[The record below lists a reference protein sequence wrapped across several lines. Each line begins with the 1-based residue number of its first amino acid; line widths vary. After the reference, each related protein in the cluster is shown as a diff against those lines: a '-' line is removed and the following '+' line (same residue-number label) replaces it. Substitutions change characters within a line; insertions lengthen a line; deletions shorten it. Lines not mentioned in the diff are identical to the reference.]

1 MAKKTPTTPSV
12 FSMVARPVSTIKDS
26 EIVEALRECKG
37 LIYLAAAKLGCTHA
51 DLEFRVKTNDYLTN
65 ICKSERG
72 VIVDKAEAKLVEAME
87 SGAKWAIE
95 LILKTLGKERGY
107 VERQEVHNLSKV
119 QLHIVEEIVDGG
131 TAPIPVQARIIP
143 KQHPDQDNQ
152 ASSSAK

>member
-1 MAKKTPTTPSV
+1 MAKKAQPATTNI

-37 LIYLAAAKLGCTHA
+37 LIYLAAAKLGCTHS
-51 DLEFRVKTNDYLTN
+51 DLDFRVKTNEYLAN
-65 ICKSERG
+65 LCKSERG

-131 TAPIPVQARIIP
+131 TAPIPVQARVIP
-143 KQHPDQDNQ
+143 KSQPNQDNQ
-152 ASSSAK
+152 TP

>member
-1 MAKKTPTTPSV
+1 MAKKAQPATANI

-37 LIYLAAAKLGCTHA
+37 LIYLAAAKLGCTHS
-51 DLEFRVKTNDYLTN
+51 DLDFRVKTNDYLAN
-65 ICKSERG
+65 LCKSERG

-131 TAPIPVQARIIP
+131 TAPIPVQARVIP
-143 KQHPDQDNQ
+143 KQQSNQDNQ
-152 ASSSAK
+152 TP

>member
-1 MAKKTPTTPSV
+1 MAKKNDMENQKSILTMIS
-12 FSMVARPVSTIKDS
+12 RPIVTIKDS

-37 LIYLAAAKLGCTHA
+37 LTYLASMRLGCTHS
-51 DLEFRVKTNDYLTN
+51 DLDNRVKGNEFLSSVCRT
-65 ICKSERG
+65 ERG

-119 QLHIVEEIVDGG
+119 QLHIIEEIVDGG
-131 TAPIPVQARIIP
+131 TAPIPVEARIISSQDGQAPSGP
-143 KQHPDQDNQ
+143 K
-152 ASSSAK
+152 

>member
-1 MAKKTPTTPSV
+1 MAKKAQPATTNI

-37 LIYLAAAKLGCTHA
+37 LIYLAAAKLGCTHS
-51 DLEFRVKTNDYLTN
+51 DLDFRVKTNDYLAN
-65 ICKSERG
+65 LCKSERG

-131 TAPIPVQARIIP
+131 TAPIPVQARVIP
-143 KQHPDQDNQ
+143 KSQPNQDNQ
-152 ASSSAK
+152 TP